1 MPLPVL
7 WLLPST
13 SQSIMRIKCKLV
25 TSGAVLLSPI
35 VYRESCYFSFLIEK
49 GKRMNRET
57 INIMVK

>member
-13 SQSIMRIKCKLV
+13 LQSITRMKCKLV

-35 VYRESCYFSFLIEK
+35 VYRESRYFSFLTEK
-49 GKRMNRET
+49 GKRMNRAT
-57 INIMVK
+57 INMMVK